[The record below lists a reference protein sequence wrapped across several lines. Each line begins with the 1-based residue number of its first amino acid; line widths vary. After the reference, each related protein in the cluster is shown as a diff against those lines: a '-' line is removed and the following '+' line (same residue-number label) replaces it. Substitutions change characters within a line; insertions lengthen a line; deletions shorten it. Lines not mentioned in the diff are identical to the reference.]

1 MTARLLLAACVLML
15 AACGPQAPSAP
26 APAADILK
34 PAPFSLEAL
43 PPDVRAAV
51 SKAREADAAAQAKA
65 EIARKG
71 GVAGVEVK
79 EEVVSGIYEG
89 PALMARFEGE
99 MKDGKYE
106 GLGVL
111 TLPDSA
117 ISQAGEFRHGLL
129 NGWGVERSV
138 EGRPLYEGAWRD
150 ASHDGL
156 GVVWTQDGAVAQA
169 GLWKD
174 NGLVSP

>member
-1 MTARLLLAACVLML
+1 MSFRFLLAGVALVLGACS
-15 AACGPQAPSAP
+15 PQASELPPQVP

-34 PAPFSLEAL
+34 PAPFSLDAL
-43 PPDVRAAV
+43 PPEVRVAVNKARAA
-51 SKAREADAAAQAKA
+51 AEEAAKK
-65 EIARKG
+65 RP
-71 GVAGVEVK
+71 GVEVK
-79 EEVVSGIYEG
+79 EEVVEGIYEG
-89 PALMARFEGE
+89 PALMAHYEGD

-117 ISQAGEFRHGLL
+117 ISQAGEFRHGLM

-138 EGRPLYEGAWRD
+138 EGRPLYEGGWKD

-156 GVVWTQDGAVAQA
+156 GVTWTQDGKVAEA
-169 GLWKD
+169 GMFKD
-174 NGLVSP
+174 NGLVRP